1 MQKQEISNIMIFFV
15 TQDLEGQP
23 RQLEM
28 HLMPEKEVSMMNQRF
43 TEYLQRQRE
52 MYKPS
57 LVQSHLPDL
66 YLCRYQFPAGVSYPD
81 IRLFDK
87 DNSLVQKFIT
97 RNGGSMQGNV
107 SLRGLE
113 YLHSHDEE
121 KSLPMLVA
129 SGLADHLLVQ
139 PEAKRFALA
148 QDTLHDDPS
157 ETLTAVETAKGV
169 LLFEYSGF
177 GKTCCHAYMQHL
189 ADRFFI
195 TDEEKPE
202 FVNLYKLTRPD
213 AEVVKA
219 FQASPNAF
227 SLYTNSFLPEKA
239 QYLDATILRNARLDR
254 SHRIEP
260 TFDAYDKFASSYNVL
275 PSIANAQI
283 LRLLS
288 LQETAGI
295 YGIDYTTRRIPFIH
309 KNSFNSQFNA
319 LQNIPAEN
327 KGGQEKVKSQIRD
340 QAAYILKR
348 DYGLIPDSLQNKE
361 IDPIISLQTPKGAV
375 YLPAT
380 DEGAIYK
387 QCYLQYLAD
396 RFFITDEEK
405 PEFVN
410 LYKLTRPD
418 AEVVKAFQAS
428 PNAFSLYTNS
438 FLPEKAQYLDA
449 TILRNARL
457 DRSHR
462 IEPTFDA
469 YDKFASSYNV
479 LPSIAN
485 AQILRLLSLQE
496 TAGIYGID
504 YTTRRIPFIHK
515 NSFNSQFNA
524 LQNIPAENK
533 GGQEK
538 VKSQIR
544 DQAAYILKRDYGLIP
559 DSLQN
564 KEIDPIISLQTPKG
578 AVYLPA
584 TDEGAIYKQ
593 CYLQYLAD
601 RFFTPEVQALGRI
614 REFYISCPNHSTEH
628 YMQKHLD
635 LFRSNPFYGQ
645 LAKMPLY
652 PIEQSELLKKGGYP
666 IEPTYHAFKQFTED
680 YRLSVTPENAEI
692 FTLLFIREYGL
703 PADFNTN
710 ESYKEFTHKGN
721 FKPLDQEMSELQSKK
736 GYSEKAFYNI
746 QNRQQQLAD
755 KILGLRYRLTCP
767 PLQLTGPAASEK
779 RKTAS
784 RQNKSHNLRI

>member
-177 GKTCCHAYMQHL
+177 GKTCCHAYMQH
-189 ADRFFI
+189 
-195 TDEEKPE
+195 
-202 FVNLYKLTRPD
+202 
-213 AEVVKA
+213 
-219 FQASPNAF
+219 
-227 SLYTNSFLPEKA
+227 
-239 QYLDATILRNARLDR
+239 
-254 SHRIEP
+254 
-260 TFDAYDKFASSYNVL
+260 
-275 PSIANAQI
+275 
-283 LRLLS
+283 
-288 LQETAGI
+288 
-295 YGIDYTTRRIPFIH
+295 
-309 KNSFNSQFNA
+309 
-319 LQNIPAEN
+319 
-327 KGGQEKVKSQIRD
+327 
-340 QAAYILKR
+340 
-348 DYGLIPDSLQNKE
+348 
-361 IDPIISLQTPKGAV
+361 
-375 YLPAT
+375 
-380 DEGAIYK
+380 
-387 QCYLQYLAD
+387 
-396 RFFITDEEK
+396 
-405 PEFVN
+405 
-410 LYKLTRPD
+410 
-418 AEVVKAFQAS
+418 
-428 PNAFSLYTNS
+428 
-438 FLPEKAQYLDA
+438 LDA

-784 RQNKSHNLRI
+784 RQNKSHNPRI

>member
-107 SLRGLE
+107 SLRRLE

-260 TFDAYDKFASSYNVL
+260 TFDAYDKFASSYNV
-275 PSIANAQI
+275 
-283 LRLLS
+283 
-288 LQETAGI
+288 
-295 YGIDYTTRRIPFIH
+295 
-309 KNSFNSQFNA
+309 
-319 LQNIPAEN
+319 
-327 KGGQEKVKSQIRD
+327 
-340 QAAYILKR
+340 
-348 DYGLIPDSLQNKE
+348 
-361 IDPIISLQTPKGAV
+361 
-375 YLPAT
+375 
-380 DEGAIYK
+380 
-387 QCYLQYLAD
+387 
-396 RFFITDEEK
+396 
-405 PEFVN
+405 
-410 LYKLTRPD
+410 
-418 AEVVKAFQAS
+418 
-428 PNAFSLYTNS
+428 
-438 FLPEKAQYLDA
+438 
-449 TILRNARL
+449 
-457 DRSHR
+457 
-462 IEPTFDA
+462 
-469 YDKFASSYNV
+469 
-479 LPSIAN
+479 
-485 AQILRLLSLQE
+485 
-496 TAGIYGID
+496 
-504 YTTRRIPFIHK
+504 
-515 NSFNSQFNA
+515 
-524 LQNIPAENK
+524 
-533 GGQEK
+533 
-538 VKSQIR
+538 
-544 DQAAYILKRDYGLIP
+544 
-559 DSLQN
+559 SLQN

-784 RQNKSHNLRI
+784 RQNKSHNPRI

>member
-396 RFFITDEEK
+396 RFF
-405 PEFVN
+405 
-410 LYKLTRPD
+410 
-418 AEVVKAFQAS
+418 
-428 PNAFSLYTNS
+428 
-438 FLPEKAQYLDA
+438 
-449 TILRNARL
+449 
-457 DRSHR
+457 
-462 IEPTFDA
+462 
-469 YDKFASSYNV
+469 
-479 LPSIAN
+479 
-485 AQILRLLSLQE
+485 
-496 TAGIYGID
+496 
-504 YTTRRIPFIHK
+504 
-515 NSFNSQFNA
+515 
-524 LQNIPAENK
+524 
-533 GGQEK
+533 
-538 VKSQIR
+538 
-544 DQAAYILKRDYGLIP
+544 
-559 DSLQN
+559 
-564 KEIDPIISLQTPKG
+564 
-578 AVYLPA
+578 
-584 TDEGAIYKQ
+584 
-593 CYLQYLAD
+593 
-601 RFFTPEVQALGRI
+601 TPEVQALGRI

-784 RQNKSHNLRI
+784 RQNKSHNARI

>member
-189 ADRFFI
+189 ADRFF
-195 TDEEKPE
+195 
-202 FVNLYKLTRPD
+202 
-213 AEVVKA
+213 
-219 FQASPNAF
+219 
-227 SLYTNSFLPEKA
+227 
-239 QYLDATILRNARLDR
+239 
-254 SHRIEP
+254 
-260 TFDAYDKFASSYNVL
+260 
-275 PSIANAQI
+275 
-283 LRLLS
+283 
-288 LQETAGI
+288 
-295 YGIDYTTRRIPFIH
+295 
-309 KNSFNSQFNA
+309 
-319 LQNIPAEN
+319 
-327 KGGQEKVKSQIRD
+327 
-340 QAAYILKR
+340 
-348 DYGLIPDSLQNKE
+348 
-361 IDPIISLQTPKGAV
+361 
-375 YLPAT
+375 
-380 DEGAIYK
+380 
-387 QCYLQYLAD
+387 
-396 RFFITDEEK
+396 
-405 PEFVN
+405 
-410 LYKLTRPD
+410 
-418 AEVVKAFQAS
+418 
-428 PNAFSLYTNS
+428 
-438 FLPEKAQYLDA
+438 
-449 TILRNARL
+449 
-457 DRSHR
+457 
-462 IEPTFDA
+462 
-469 YDKFASSYNV
+469 
-479 LPSIAN
+479 
-485 AQILRLLSLQE
+485 
-496 TAGIYGID
+496 
-504 YTTRRIPFIHK
+504 
-515 NSFNSQFNA
+515 
-524 LQNIPAENK
+524 
-533 GGQEK
+533 
-538 VKSQIR
+538 
-544 DQAAYILKRDYGLIP
+544 
-559 DSLQN
+559 
-564 KEIDPIISLQTPKG
+564 
-578 AVYLPA
+578 
-584 TDEGAIYKQ
+584 
-593 CYLQYLAD
+593 
-601 RFFTPEVQALGRI
+601 TPEVQALGRI

-692 FTLLFIREYGL
+692 FTLLFIREYRL

-784 RQNKSHNLRI
+784 RQNKSHNPRI